1 MTIRDCNIFY
11 YSGTGNSY
19 LVAQEINKR
28 LGQGEIYNLLEY
40 AGEKLVA
47 DKIIIIFPVHMY
59 GVPPVVLEFI
69 RRIQIESKVRIY
81 VICTCG
87 GVPGETLWQVKK
99 TLKER
104 KMQLAGGYIIK
115 MPRTYIVE
123 FKVQSEAK
131 QKKLIIAMYKKVS
144 QIVKDVEE
152 GKRKRFEVKEIG
164 FGRVMHRL
172 VYPNMMK
179 NLNDRDKA
187 FWVNSLCVG
196 CKKCTQVCPVQNI
209 EYKDGKL
216 LWQHNCLMCFR
227 CIHECSR
234 GAIEYGNHTLGKKR
248 YKNLDLKE
256 YRWYKKSNEC

>member
-99 TLKER
+99 TLK
-104 KMQLAGGYIIK
+104 
-115 MPRTYIVE
+115 
-123 FKVQSEAK
+123 
-131 QKKLIIAMYKKVS
+131 
-144 QIVKDVEE
+144 
-152 GKRKRFEVKEIG
+152 
-164 FGRVMHRL
+164 
-172 VYPNMMK
+172 YPNMMK

-256 YRWYKKSNEC
+256 YRWYK